1 MSQEWA
7 AVCIRCPS
15 LCAPACPSFVASG
28 REDQSPRSMVLEASV
43 RSPALGT
50 VRCLDCGACESACAV
65 RVPVRS
71 LLQQVRGAAA
81 AAAGLASGPEAVGAL
96 HQAWR
101 EAPAHRART
110 VVIGSCGC
118 GAHAAES
125 AAIVAFAQARG
136 ATGVVALEG
145 VDCGRRLRASG
156 QTEAL
161 RALAPLVGAA
171 LAGVRS
177 LVVPSRH
184 CARTI
189 EALAEQAGLVAFY
202 VSTVDNWLARFGVAA
217 AAPHEKMTRFGPC
230 GGDASGAGASG
241 AGWPPRPTCC
251 GAGEPFASAA
261 PEDADRVGI
270 ALLDEIAGGEANV
283 VHVEDALCRAHLQ
296 RLAARRGVSVRVVS
310 RIERVLA
317 DAGLDSGAAQRQ
329 AARPNAED

>member
-1 MSQEWA
+1 MSSGWSD
-7 AVCIRCPS
+7 VCIRCPS
-15 LCAPACPSFVASG
+15 LCAPACPSFVAHG
-28 REDQSPRSMVLEASV
+28 REDQSPRSMVLEASA

-50 VRCLDCGACESACAV
+50 VRCLDCGACEAACAV

-81 AAAGLASGPEAVGAL
+81 AAAGLASGAEAVGAL
-96 HQAWR
+96 RQAWR
-101 EAPAHRART
+101 EAPALRART

-136 ATGVVALEG
+136 ASGVVALDG

-156 QTEAL
+156 QNEAL

-189 EALAEQAGLVAFY
+189 ETLAEQAGLVAFY

-217 AAPHEKMTRFGPC
+217 AAPHEKMMRFGPC
-230 GGDASGAGASG
+230 GGDVGGSATGGP
-241 AGWPPRPTCC
+241 GWPPRPTCC

-261 PEDADRVGI
+261 PEDAERVGMG
-270 ALLDEIAGGEANV
+270 LLDEIAAGEATV

-296 RLAARRGVSVRVVS
+296 RLAARRGASLRVVS
-310 RIERVLA
+310 RIERILA
-317 DAGLDSGAAQRQ
+317 DVGLESSAAPGQ
-329 AARPNAED
+329 AALADDEA